1 VINIYLNES
10 ANEMTRKIEDLEES
24 ALKFWPERI
33 AEMERN
39 SSIIPRLIETQDKF
53 ISLLNIAD
61 AEPFAWKKVLANS
74 KQLSA
79 NLFLKHLMV
88 LSDIGGEKLMRFK
101 TELPKVFENNTMEF
115 SWNGKNYTYEFQTL
129 SGKKT
134 WNNTYLK
141 VDGVGLSKAEKLTPV
156 IEDITNLILF
166 GGAAIADN
174 IPNEIEEKCNI
185 GTLIGYKK
193 ELDAFVRQ
201 RYIWVSRITG
211 GATANSLG
219 NLAQKYVVDFLQ
231 DRLPKWDFSK
241 KQIPKISQ
249 NKRTPLAY
257 DIVGKSPKGNYC
269 AIEVSFQV
277 TKNSTIE
284 RKAGQAQAR
293 QSQLKKAGHK
303 IAYIIDGAGNFE
315 RSSALKTISQFSD
328 CIVTFKDSELEKLS
342 KFLMTLDK

>member
-1 VINIYLNES
+1 MS
-10 ANEMTRKIEDLEES
+10 RKPDDLEAN
-24 ALKFWPERI
+24 ALKFWPDRI

-39 SSIIPRLIETQDKF
+39 SSIIPKLIETQDKF

-61 AEPFAWKKVLANS
+61 AEPYAWKKVLATS

-101 TELPKVFENNTMEF
+101 TELPKIFENDAMEF
-115 SWNGKNYTYEFQTL
+115 VWNGINYSYIFQTL

-134 WNNTYLK
+134 WNNSHLK
-141 VDGVGLSKAEKLTPV
+141 VDGVGLAIAHPLSAV
-156 IEDITNLILF
+156 IEDITNLLLF
-166 GGAAIADN
+166 GSAAIADN
-174 IPNEIEEKCNI
+174 IPNDIEERCMI
-185 GTLIGYKK
+185 GTLIGHKK
-193 ELDAFVRQ
+193 ELDAFVKQ

-219 NLAQKYVVDFLQ
+219 NLAQKYVVNFLQ
-231 DRLPKWDFSK
+231 EKLPKWDFSK
-241 KQIPKISQ
+241 KQIDKISQ
-249 NKRTPLAY
+249 NKRTLLSY
-257 DIVGKSPKGNYC
+257 DIVAKSPKGKFC

-277 TKNSTIE
+277 TTNSTIE

-293 QSQLKKAGHK
+293 QKQLYRYGHK

-315 RSSALKTISQFSD
+315 RSSALKAICQFSD
-328 CIVTFKDSELEKLS
+328 CTVTFKDSELEKLS
-342 KFLMTLDK
+342 KFLLSLDK

>member
-1 VINIYLNES
+1 
-10 ANEMTRKIEDLEES
+10 MTRKIEDLEAN

-33 AEMERN
+33 AEKERN
-39 SSIIPRLIETQDKF
+39 SSIIPKLIETQDKF

-61 AEPFAWKKVLANS
+61 AEPFAWKKVLVNS
-74 KQLSA
+74 SQLSA

-88 LSDIGGEKLMRFK
+88 LSDIGGEKLLRFK
-101 TELPKVFENNTMEF
+101 PELSKVFENDTMEF
-115 SWNGKNYTYEFQTL
+115 SWNGKIYSYEFQTL
-129 SGKKT
+129 SSKKA
-134 WNNTYLK
+134 WSNTHLK
-141 VDGVGLSKAEKLTPV
+141 VDGVGLAKTEILTPV
-156 IEDITNLILF
+156 IEDIINLILF
-166 GGAAIADN
+166 GGAAIVDN
-174 IPNEIEEKCNI
+174 MPNDIEEKCNI
-185 GTLIGYKK
+185 GTLIGQKT
-193 ELDAFVRQ
+193 ELDTFVRQ

-231 DRLPKWDFSK
+231 ERLPKWDFSK
-241 KQIPKISQ
+241 KQIDKISQ
-249 NKRTPLAY
+249 NKRTLLSY
-257 DIVGKSPKGNYC
+257 DIVAKSPKGNFC

-277 TKNSTIE
+277 TTNSTIE

-293 QSQLKKAGHK
+293 QNQLKKAGHK

-315 RSSALKTISQFSD
+315 RSSALKAISQFSD

>member
-1 VINIYLNES
+1 MS
-10 ANEMTRKIEDLEES
+10 RKLDDLEAN
-24 ALKFWPERI
+24 ALKFWPDRI

-39 SSIIPRLIETQDKF
+39 SSIIPKLIETQDKF

-61 AEPFAWKKVLANS
+61 AEPYAWKKVLATS

-101 TELPKVFENNTMEF
+101 TELPKIFENDTMEF
-115 SWNGKNYTYEFQTL
+115 VWNGTNYSYTFQSL

-134 WNNTYLK
+134 WNNNHLK
-141 VDGVGLSKAEKLTPV
+141 VDGVGLANAHPLSAV
-156 IEDITNLILF
+156 IEDIANLLLF

-174 IPNEIEEKCNI
+174 IPNDIEERCMI
-185 GTLIGYKK
+185 GTLIGHKK

-231 DRLPKWDFSK
+231 EKLPKWDFNK
-241 KQIPKISQ
+241 KQIDKISQ
-249 NKRTPLAY
+249 NKRTLLSY
-257 DIVGKSPKGNYC
+257 DIVAKSPKGKFC

-277 TKNSTIE
+277 TTNSTIE

-293 QSQLKKAGHK
+293 QKQLSRYGHK

-315 RSSALKTISQFSD
+315 RSSALKAICQFSD
-328 CIVTFKDSELEKLS
+328 CTVTFKDSELETLS
-342 KFLMTLDK
+342 KFLLSLDK

>member
-1 VINIYLNES
+1 
-10 ANEMTRKIEDLEES
+10 MTRKIEDLEAN

-39 SSIIPRLIETQDKF
+39 SSIIPKLIETQDKF
-53 ISLLNIAD
+53 SSLLNIAD

-74 KQLSA
+74 RQLSA

-115 SWNGKNYTYEFQTL
+115 SWNGKSYSYEFQTL

-134 WNNTYLK
+134 WNNTHLK
-141 VDGVGLSKAEKLTPV
+141 VDGVGLSTAEKLTPV

-166 GGAAIADN
+166 GGTAIADN
-174 IPNEIEEKCNI
+174 IPNDIEEKCNI
-185 GTLIGYKK
+185 GTLIGHKK

-231 DRLPKWDFSK
+231 ERLPKWDFSK
-241 KQIPKISQ
+241 KQIDKISQ
-249 NKRTPLAY
+249 NKRTLLSY
-257 DIVGKSPKGNYC
+257 DIVAKSPKGNFC

-277 TKNSTIE
+277 TTNSTIE

-293 QSQLKKAGHK
+293 QNQLKKAGHK

-315 RSSALKTISQFSD
+315 RSSALKAISQFSD